1 MNKKFSRIIIAL
13 FVVFIMSFSVLE
25 FALNRNGGSETVKY
39 GELRFVK
46 NQEVGGENWILQ
58 GTNFYLNYSPSLFD
72 NVNFTSEQKN
82 FINNLKS
89 SQKVYFN
96 LDYNNS
102 MQAQSASKLYNYF
115 NSFLKVVPASDDK
128 TTAMEKDIP
137 LINCQNSNY
146 LVILFKEGLKSFKLE
161 GSCLYIYAD
170 TENDSK
176 ILVDKILIEV
186 LYA

>member
-1 MNKKFSRIIIAL
+1 
-13 FVVFIMSFSVLE
+13 
-25 FALNRNGGSETVKY
+25 
-39 GELRFVK
+39 
-46 NQEVGGENWILQ
+46 
-58 GTNFYLNYSPSLFD
+58 
-72 NVNFTSEQKN
+72 
-82 FINNLKS
+82 
-89 SQKVYFN
+89 
-96 LDYNNS
+96 

-137 LINCQNSNY
+137 LINCQSSNY

-186 LYA
+186 LYV